1 MICRVS
7 PNIHKTTILRF
18 TFAKLKFSGAF
29 TVKVGTVV
37 VLVVVVEE
45 EVEVAFPYF
54 GFVEFINQF
63 SGKSALWRAIRNQ
76 TIHKGGFFEIVRG
89 LTSGLIS

>member
-37 VLVVVVEE
+37 VIVVVVV
-45 EVEVAFPYF
+45 EVEVAFLYF
-54 GFVEFINQF
+54 VVVEFINRF
-63 SGKSALWRAIRNQ
+63 SGRSALWRAIGNQ
-76 TIHKGGFFEIVRG
+76 TIHTGGLIEIVIGR
-89 LTSGLIS
+89 TSGLIS